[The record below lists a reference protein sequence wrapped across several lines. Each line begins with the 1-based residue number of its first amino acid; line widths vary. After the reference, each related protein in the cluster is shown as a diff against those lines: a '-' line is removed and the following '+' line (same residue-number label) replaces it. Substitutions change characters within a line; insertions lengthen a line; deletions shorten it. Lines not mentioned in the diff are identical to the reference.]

1 MINVSDSKCIIRGSR
16 LDVLSELAV
25 LMHELRDLEFDDE
38 DFLTCMKVSKLT
50 PDQALEAAV
59 NKFKE
64 IVKDTEERDD
74 SETEEDTDE
83 EQELEKFDKFMHDLL
98 NKIFH

>member
-1 MINVSDSKCIIRGSR
+1 MINLSDSRCIIKGSK
-16 LDVLSELAV
+16 LDILSELTS
-25 LMHELRDLEFDDE
+25 LMHELRDLGFDDE
-38 DFLTCMKVSKLT
+38 NFLTCMKVSKLT

-64 IVKDTEERDD
+64 MVKDAEEQDD
-74 SETEEDTDE
+74 IETEEDADE
-83 EQELEKFDKFMHDLL
+83 EQELEEFDKFMDDLL